1 MKQVLKDVQKALLS
15 GVSFM
20 MPIVVA
26 GGVILAVSLLGAQQ
40 TPTGLVPANDILKF
54 LNTLGKAGMAM
65 MIPVFSAYIAYSMAG
80 KPGLTP
86 GFILGFMANNAVSIN
101 GTDVKTGFLG
111 AMILG
116 ILSGYVVKW
125 MKSWNVGKSL
135 RSVMPIIIIP
145 VLTVL
150 GLGLIYYF
158 VISRTRCAI
167 SGMMSLL
174 IAKVTAPTEPGT
186 ENINVLLF
194 TPASAREAIALVPI
208 SSV

>member
-1 MKQVLKDVQKALLS
+1 
-15 GVSFM
+15 
-20 MPIVVA
+20 
-26 GGVILAVSLLGAQQ
+26 
-40 TPTGLVPANDILKF
+40 
-54 LNTLGKAGMAM
+54 

-150 GLGLIYYF
+150 GLGLIYY
-158 VISRTRCAI
+158 
-167 SGMMSLL
+167 L
-174 IAKVTAPTEPGT
+174 
-186 ENINVLLF
+186 
-194 TPASAREAIALVPI
+194 
-208 SSV
+208 